1 MRASIALCTDC
12 AEVCRLCAAMLAR
25 GGEFAQA
32 LCTLCALVC
41 DACARQCSTHDAEHC
56 QICAGA
62 CIASTLACR
71 DMVEA

>member
-1 MRASIALCTDC
+1 
-12 AEVCRLCAAMLAR
+12 MLAR
-25 GGEFAQA
+25 EGEFAQA

-41 DACARQCSTHDAEHC
+41 DACARQCSTHDFEPC

-62 CIASTLACR
+62 CIACTLACR